1 MYTAERQ
8 RAQPYLEQVSG
19 PLFEQW
25 YLLHH
30 RIVRV
35 VTNHRR
41 IAEDIKHFLYYAE
54 LMAEQA
60 YEQPADLPVNIP
72 EDLMWQAGERLH
84 YPVAFTCYL
93 FETRPGEAFPP
104 PPAQEKPDDAE
115 WDEISGVDG
124 VKRARWK
131 EDLLRFREFQA
142 YAGVC
147 SRICSVLHR
156 KDYYASIF
164 IQNVAECQPWFI
176 PRFVFYM
183 VVGAMFNYSGYE
195 VVHTAAVALD
205 QQGIM
210 IAGSPASGK
219 STLVLSCLQEGMGLL
234 GDDVLFLDKEE
245 GEVYIYAFPED
256 IGVRKGTTRLMGS
269 YEFMQSLPEDERQKR
284 PIDVQR
290 YFRDRVVSSCPVRLM
305 LFLHA
310 DNRQEAFKAELLPP
324 AQAVTLLMQEYITQ
338 QQAKDG
344 EADHMFGIFGDLA
357 AQAPAYRLWL
367 TPDIKN
373 NAEQVRQLLLQHM
386 PDRS

>member
-8 RAQPYLEQVSG
+8 RAQPYLEQVNG

-41 IAEDIKHFLYYAE
+41 IADDIRHFLYYAE
-54 LMAEQA
+54 LLAEFT
-60 YEQPADLPVNIP
+60 YEQPVDLPVNIP
-72 EDLMWQAGERLH
+72 EELMWQAGQQLH
-84 YPVAFTCYL
+84 FPVAFTCFL

-104 PPAQEKPDDAE
+104 PPAREKPEEAE
-115 WDEISGVDG
+115 WDDISGING
-124 VKRARWK
+124 PKRARWK
-131 EDLLRFREFQA
+131 EDSLRFREYQA
-142 YAGVC
+142 FPNVS

-156 KDYYASIF
+156 KDYHATIF
-164 IQNVAECQPWFI
+164 IECVSECQPWFI

-183 VVGAMFNYSGYE
+183 VVGAMYGYNGFE
-195 VVHTAAVALD
+195 AVHTAAVAFD
-205 QQGIM
+205 QLGIL

-219 STLVLSCLQEGMGLL
+219 STLVLSCLQDGWSVL
-234 GDDVLFLDKEE
+234 GDDVLFLAKEE
-245 GEVYIYAFPED
+245 EVVYVYAFPED
-256 IGVRKGTTRLMGS
+256 IGVRRGTADMLRS
-269 YEFMQSLPEDERQKR
+269 ADFMQALPNDERQKR

-290 YFRDRVVSSCPVRLM
+290 YFRKQVVTSRPAQLIV
-305 LFLHA
+305 FLHA
-310 DNRQEAFKAELLPP
+310 DNRQATFRAEPLSPS
-324 AQAVTLLMQEYITQ
+324 QAVAQLMKEYISQ

-367 TPDIKN
+367 TPDA
-373 NAEQVRQLLLQHM
+373 AENVKQLRLLS
-386 PDRS
+386 RVCS